1 MVGQSLQ
8 KTGALLMN
16 FVREVEMRKWSFDT
30 ILPSKKVSEKISA
43 ISLAERSSIFS
54 LILNILPVK
63 IS

>member
-30 ILPSKKVSEKISA
+30 ILPSKKVSEQVSA

-54 LILNILPVK
+54 LNILPVK

>member
-30 ILPSKKVSEKISA
+30 ILPSKKVSEQISA
-43 ISLAERSSIFS
+43 ISLAESSSIFS
-54 LILNILPVK
+54 LNILPVK

>member
-8 KTGALLMN
+8 KTGALLMI
-16 FVREVEMRKWSFDT
+16 FVREVEMKKWSFDT
-30 ILPSKKVSEKISA
+30 ILPSKKVSEQISA

-54 LILNILPVK
+54 LNILPVK